1 MVTDINLLDELAAD
15 RVRAFLAEAEVR
27 RLTRATTPALREQIA
42 RALVALATRLA
53 PGSMESAAPGGRTV
67 ATSLVR

>member
-1 MVTDINLLDELAAD
+1 MVTDINLLDEVAAD

-27 RLTRATTPALREQIA
+27 RLTRATTPALRERIA

-53 PGSMESAAPGGRTV
+53 PGSVESAAPGGRTV